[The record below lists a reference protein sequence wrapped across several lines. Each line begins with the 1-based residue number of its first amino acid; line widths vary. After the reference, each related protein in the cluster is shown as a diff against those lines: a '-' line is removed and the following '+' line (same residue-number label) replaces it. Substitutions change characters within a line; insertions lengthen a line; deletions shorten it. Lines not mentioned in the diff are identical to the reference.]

1 MLMKVGKQSKGTMII
16 LIGSR
21 AANYHYEE
29 ADRREAKDWDVV
41 GSYDEIV
48 KFGKSFNKPFQACYP
63 INDGKTLLIR
73 MEGIIIEGSITWDK
87 SLAADFRDTLSI
99 DSYTRQ
105 FDGMMVPSLDVLY
118 MLKMS
123 HRYLRNSPAFEKTML
138 DIWKM
143 RGYEASIPGFW
154 EEHYKRRQKEQYNY
168 GHPKLDVT
176 KGAFFNGDGVHYTYD
191 HDTIHEAM
199 KHLDRPA
206 YSYFKP
212 EDSQVMVSREMW
224 NKLDYHTQLLSVVE
238 EAYVLAIE
246 RSQVPYPKTDP
257 RKSFLMALEKVCTS
271 ITSGWWREFAWENYY
286 DALGKF
292 DQNYMAKF
300 RRGVNEGIV
309 KPYDP
314 VKGMY

>member
-1 MLMKVGKQSKGTMII
+1 MII

-21 AANYHYEE
+21 AANYHFEE

-73 MEGIIIEGSITWDK
+73 MEGIIIEGSITWDN
-87 SLAADFRDTLSI
+87 SLAADFRDTVMI

-105 FDGMMVPSLDVLY
+105 FDGMYVPSLDVLY

-123 HRYLRNSPAFEKTML
+123 HRYLRNSPAFTKTML

-154 EEHYKRRQKEQYNY
+154 EEHYQRRQKEQYNY
-168 GHPKLDVT
+168 KHPKLDVT
-176 KGAFFNGDGVHYTYD
+176 KGAFFNGDGVNYVYD

-224 NKLDYHTQLLSVVE
+224 NKLDYETQLLSVVE

-246 RSQVPYPKTDP
+246 RSQVPYPETDP
-257 RKSFLMALEKVCTS
+257 RKSFAMALEKVCTS

-286 DALGKF
+286 DAWGKF

-300 RRGVNEGIV
+300 RRGINEGIV

-314 VKGMY
+314 VKGIY